1 MKKVLI
7 CAALATLVSS
17 PALAQ
22 AGIGPFVADSPYPYT
37 ASSPYAAYNAV
48 TPYGVP
54 GSARVTGAGGRAAA
68 IHRCS
73 NASSQY
79 KEYLWGN
86 EEFNQ
91 YRACMAINGQPE

>member
-22 AGIGPFVADSPYPYT
+22 AGIGPFVADSPYPYAAT
-37 ASSPYAAYNAV
+37 APYAAYNAV
-48 TPYGVP
+48 TPF
-54 GSARVTGAGGRAAA
+54 GAQGAVASTAARAAN

-73 NASSQY
+73 VAGSKYNEYTWGDMEFQQY
-79 KEYLWGN
+79 K
-86 EEFNQ
+86 
-91 YRACMAINGQPE
+91 ACMAINGQPE